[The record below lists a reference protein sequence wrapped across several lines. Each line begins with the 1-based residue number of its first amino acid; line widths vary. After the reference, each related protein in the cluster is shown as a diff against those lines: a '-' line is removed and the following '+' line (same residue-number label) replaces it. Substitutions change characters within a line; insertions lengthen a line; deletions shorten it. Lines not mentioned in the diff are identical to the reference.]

1 MCELLGMSARRATDV
16 NHSLALL
23 RPRGGEIGP
32 HADGW
37 GIAFYEGRAARVF
50 KEPIPAS
57 ESRCLAFI
65 AEYDYRS
72 TVVVGHIRKA
82 NPSRFGR
89 ASANTHPF
97 HRELGGRSWVFAHN
111 GKLPGIEHPRF
122 DPRRFQPIGETDSE
136 RAFCFLLDR
145 VAERWSGGPPL
156 APQVL
161 VDILAA
167 PVEELA
173 ALGEFNMLMSD
184 GASLVAFANTRLHT
198 VTRRCVEEGCAQ
210 EVLVLATS
218 PLTDEAWQPMPAGA
232 VQVFVEGRLA
242 TNSSYPASTPTSP
255 NAPSG

>member
-1 MCELLGMSARRATDV
+1 MCELLGMSARHATDI

-72 TVVVGHIRKA
+72 TIVIGHIRKA
-82 NPSRFGR
+82 NPPRFGR

-122 DPRRFQPIGETDSE
+122 EPRRFQPIGETDSE

-145 VAERWSGGPPL
+145 IAERWTGGPPPS
-156 APQVL
+156 APDL
-161 VDILAA
+161 EDILEA
-167 PVEELA
+167 PVASLS
-173 ALGEFNMLMSD
+173 ALGEFNMLLSE
-184 GASLVAFANTRLHT
+184 GVHLVAYANTRLNAL
-198 VTRRCVEEGCAQ
+198 TRRCIEEECPQ
-210 EVLVLATS
+210 EVVLLATG
-218 PLTDEAWQPMPAGA
+218 PLTGEAWEPLLADRLH
-232 VQVFVEGRLA
+232 VFRDAQRA
-242 TNSSYPASTPTSP
+242 TATTS
-255 NAPSG
+255 